1 MDWDHLRI
9 FLAVARAGQMLAAAR
24 QLGLDHATV
33 GRRLGA
39 LEAGLGTKLLERRT
53 TGSELTPAG
62 ERLLAHAER
71 IETEMLQAQAALGNV
86 DLALAGTVRIG
97 APDGFGTYFL
107 APRLGRLAEEH
118 LGLNIQLAPLPR
130 SFSLP
135 KREVDIAVTLQRP
148 AEGRLVARKLTD
160 YTLGVYAARDYLE
173 RTGAIDSLKDLNGRL
188 LVTYVAD
195 LVYSPALDYF
205 EAFREVEARRL
216 ECASVVGQMEAVRAG
231 AGVGILHDY
240 AALGHEGLVRVLPE
254 LSFRRSYWLV
264 THADIHDLRRIRIVE
279 DFIAGAVREER
290 AGFTPEA
297 GYSPSSAS
305 STRTREVSLRT
316 KAPKPG
322 PAR

>member
-39 LEAGLGTKLLERRT
+39 LEASLGAKLLERRT

-62 ERLLAHAER
+62 ERLLVHAER
-71 IETEMLQAQAALGNV
+71 VETQMLQAQAALGNV

-107 APRLGRLAEEH
+107 ASRLGRLAEEH
-118 LGLNIQLAPLPR
+118 PGLTIQLAPLPR

-160 YTLGVYAARDYLE
+160 YSLSVYASRDYLA
-173 RTGAIDSLKDLNGRL
+173 RTGPIDRLADLNGRL

-205 EAFREVEARRL
+205 EALREIEARRL

-240 AALGHEGLVRVLPE
+240 AARGHEELVPLLPE
-254 LSFRRSYWLV
+254 LSFRRAYWLV
-264 THADIHDLRRIRIVE
+264 THADIHELRRIREVEGFIV
-279 DFIAGAVREER
+279 AAVRETR
-290 AGFTPEA
+290 HLFVSAPAASAQAEA
-297 GYSPSSAS
+297 G
-305 STRTREVSLRT
+305 
-316 KAPKPG
+316 
-322 PAR
+322 

>member
-33 GRRLGA
+33 GRRLAA
-39 LEAGLGTKLLERRT
+39 LEAGLGSKLIERRT
-53 TGSELTPAG
+53 TGSALTPAG
-62 ERLLAHAER
+62 ERLLLHAER
-71 IETEMLQAQAALGNV
+71 VETEMLQAQSALGNV

-107 APRLGRLAEEH
+107 APRLGALAEANP
-118 LGLNIQLAPLPR
+118 GLTIQLAPLPR

-148 AEGRLVARKLTD
+148 SEGRLIARKLTD
-160 YTLGVYAARDYLE
+160 YSLGVYASGDYLA
-173 RTGAIDSLKDLNGRL
+173 RTGPVESLASLKDRL
-188 LVTYVAD
+188 LVTYVSD

-231 AGVGILHDY
+231 AGIGILHDY
-240 AALGHEGLVRVLPE
+240 AARGHDELVRLLPE
-254 LSFRRSYWLV
+254 LSFRRAYWLV
-264 THADIHDLRRIRIVE
+264 THADIHDLRRIREVENFIVE
-279 DFIAGAVREER
+279 AVRAAR
-290 AGFTPEA
+290 GRFV
-297 GYSPSSAS
+297 SA
-305 STRTREVSLRT
+305 EDG
-316 KAPKPG
+316 G
-322 PAR
+322 P